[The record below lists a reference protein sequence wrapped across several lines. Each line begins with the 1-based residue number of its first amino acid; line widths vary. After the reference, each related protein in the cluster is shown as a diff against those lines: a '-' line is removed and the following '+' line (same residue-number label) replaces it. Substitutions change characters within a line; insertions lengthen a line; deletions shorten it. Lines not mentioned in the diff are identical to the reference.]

1 MVDNL
6 LVSSPHADKIF
17 SWGIPQ
23 TPLKNRTVNFEKCT
37 KCKLGDW
44 GFPQSVKS
52 QKSVCGGAL
61 QIGFFAFYFRKWLS
75 TCYACQYESS
85 PLRGVAKSSI
95 LSVFLERKSGYRAY
109 EKPLLLGLV
118 RLLI

>member
-61 QIGFFAFYFRKWLS
+61 QIGLEEAS
-75 TCYACQYESS
+75 DISDQ
-85 PLRGVAKSSI
+85 LRLK
-95 LSVFLERKSGYRAY
+95 RAIQAHQ
-109 EKPLLLGLV
+109 KHLKTLQA
-118 RLLI
+118 